1 MHVVAVLWRCSAPQA
16 VQQREPWT
24 AQRPEEKAEYPGL
37 VEMRQSRLLRR
48 LAAVWQ
54 PLRLPFAP
62 HLPSSV
68 PGLPI
73 RYTRHNRR
81 CCCCLQ
87 SNVMDKKRRGGPLDG
102 IPEAKRPTRTASA
115 RSDRSAAPAP
125 ASRGNSSSAGAG
137 RAGAAG
143 RGGAAAAG
151 AAAAAPEA
159 APKVEETWED
169 IAERTGLSADDV
181 LNRCA
186 CLFVACSSHS

>member
-1 MHVVAVLWRCSAPQA
+1 
-16 VQQREPWT
+16 
-24 AQRPEEKAEYPGL
+24 
-37 VEMRQSRLLRR
+37 
-48 LAAVWQ
+48 
-54 PLRLPFAP
+54 
-62 HLPSSV
+62 
-68 PGLPI
+68 
-73 RYTRHNRR
+73 
-81 CCCCLQ
+81 
-87 SNVMDKKRRGGPLDG
+87 MDKKRRGGPLDG

-125 ASRGNSSSAGAG
+125 ASRGNSASAGAG

-186 CLFVACSSHS
+186 WPAAHTAERAADMMHILGAAGQGCTQAHGSSARCWRSLALEVAVVPSQREPAHADRLHLRACRKLTFKKGTLPAKKLEEMGPVIKELK